1 MFSVYC
7 ERKFEVEPVEVI
19 YSDGKSYTCPE
30 LKPYNMKVSL
40 AYINGRSGISLE
52 ANKVQNMSC

>member
-19 YSDGKSYTCPE
+19 YSDGKSYICPE
-30 LKPYNMKVSL
+30 LSPYDMEVSL
-40 AYINGRSGISLE
+40 TYINDIAGDTLE
-52 ANKVQNMSC
+52 ANKVLN